1 MATRSIIGIKNENG
15 SITTIYNHWDGYP
28 SFVGLQ
34 LALNYRDPITV
45 NTLMS
50 FGDRS
55 SLNGMPTVQD
65 SYGETQNRKVD
76 AVTYDSL
83 DDLWNRRIANSDI
96 EYFYIF
102 QDSGWVAYRVD
113 SLDDDYTVLGEIQ
126 PAVKFTM
133 PALQ

>member
-1 MATRSIIGIKNENG
+1 MATRSIIGIQNENG

-45 NTLMS
+45 NTLMF

-102 QDSGWVAYRVD
+102 QDSGWVA
-113 SLDDDYTVLGEIQ
+113 
-126 PAVKFTM
+126 
-133 PALQ
+133 